1 MVCPALTF
9 EPRVL
14 VSWFPSKVVFICAE
28 AKLLPRP
35 VPAAG
40 EPWRES
46 GWQLT
51 GSLLQAPVA
60 VCGQRET
67 LSVPCPVS
75 LCFPPGLSGAL
86 FTSALQAPRVHWAA
100 AVSDLRVQ
108 AMSSVAAQL
117 NLAGHSCCLLRSSR
131 ATCCPHPRGTVWE
144 VTLWVL

>member
-28 AKLLPRP
+28 AKLLPCL

-67 LSVPCPVS
+67 LSMPCPVS
-75 LCFPPGLSGAL
+75 LCFPAGLSGAL
-86 FTSALQAPRVHWAA
+86 FTSALQARASA
-100 AVSDLRVQ
+100 GL
-108 AMSSVAAQL
+108 QL
-117 NLAGHSCCLLRSSR
+117 CLTSAFR
-131 ATCCPHPRGTVWE
+131 P
-144 VTLWVL
+144 